1 MSLISKIKSGSKTE
15 KITKK
20 IKDDNIAVK
29 VDHLVMEFKITNDKI
44 DTLKEY
50 VIRTQTLYII
60 VFIQIFLI

>member
-50 VIRTQTLYII
+50 VIRTLKRNKKKRK
-60 VFIQIFLI
+60 